1 MAVDGGRR
9 GVVVFVGQL
18 YWRAIQ
24 FYDNEHGSRSI
35 AKWSTSVLLFI
46 KKNLLEI
53 KMNHNF
59 IKTENNFR
67 KFIA

>member
-35 AKWSTSVLLFI
+35 AK
-46 KKNLLEI
+46 
-53 KMNHNF
+53 
-59 IKTENNFR
+59 
-67 KFIA
+67 